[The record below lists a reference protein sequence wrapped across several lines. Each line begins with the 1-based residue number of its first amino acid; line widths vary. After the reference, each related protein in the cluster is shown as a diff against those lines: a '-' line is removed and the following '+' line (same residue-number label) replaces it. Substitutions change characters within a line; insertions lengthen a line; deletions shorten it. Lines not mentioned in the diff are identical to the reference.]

1 MSFLEKIK
9 AWIDCEDTGDDAFS
23 PQQQGAR
30 ELEPVELVQHALNTI
45 ADNAKEWPD
54 GVDLPDTIELWI
66 SLQDYDYF
74 GPRKATC
81 EKRIADAIVL
91 YAERSNALLEC
102 APTVILHVDT
112 SLPMGKVRSR
122 AAFSNPAEREERA
135 SSGAAGGRGA
145 NGAARGAAGACNGG
159 DAVQSRVGNPRIFAQ
174 PHGAQPQAGHA
185 PLIDSLRTQMFNPQA
200 DATVLAGGMGAGGT
214 AGVGTGMGAA
224 GAGVGTGTGTA
235 SAVGASKAP
244 AAAGVNA
251 VAGANAQ
258 AASAA
263 QNAAIA
269 ADVAATVMQSA
280 PNADAGMAA
289 NAANTAPANDAYAAA
304 SAVAGAPDPAGT
316 FAVPTNPEPAPTNA
330 VEPDAVAPQNAQQP
344 AAHQLTPE
352 LKISW
357 AAPCTAAKLIDRD
370 RQINVLDGDVV
381 GCLRQVG
388 EAAPSIALNEADH
401 PYVSQ
406 KQATFTC
413 QGDTWFLTSFGRN
426 GTSVQ
431 REGVWTDLQ
440 KGVPYELRNGD
451 RISFARSAPLAFCQ
465 A

>member
-135 SSGAAGGRGA
+135 SSGATSGRGA
-145 NGAARGAAGACNGG
+145 NGAARGAAGACSGG

-200 DATVLAGGMGAGGT
+200 DATVLAGGMGTSEA
-214 AGVGTGMGAA
+214 AGTGTGAA
-224 GAGVGTGTGTA
+224 GAG
-235 SAVGASKAP
+235 SAAKAP

-251 VAGANAQ
+251 VPGANAQ
-258 AASAA
+258 AASAT

-280 PNADAGMAA
+280 PNADAGMTA
-289 NAANTAPANDAYAAA
+289 NAANAAPANDAYATAGAA
-304 SAVAGAPDPAGT
+304 AGAPDPAGT
-316 FAVPTNPEPAPTNA
+316 FAVPTNPEPAPTHP
-330 VEPDAVAPQNAQQP
+330 VEPDAVALQNAQQP

>member
-135 SSGAAGGRGA
+135 SSGATSGRGA
-145 NGAARGAAGACNGG
+145 NGAARGAAGACSGG

-200 DATVLAGGMGAGGT
+200 DATVLAGGMGTSGAT
-214 AGVGTGMGAA
+214 GTGTGAA
-224 GAGVGTGTGTA
+224 GAG
-235 SAVGASKAP
+235 SAAKAP

-251 VAGANAQ
+251 VPGANAQ
-258 AASAA
+258 AASAT
-263 QNAAIA
+263 QNATIA

-280 PNADAGMAA
+280 PNADAGMTA
-289 NAANTAPANDAYAAA
+289 NAANAAPANDAYATAGA
-304 SAVAGAPDPAGT
+304 TAGAPDPAGT
-316 FAVPTNPEPAPTNA
+316 FAVPTNPEPAPTHP
-330 VEPDAVAPQNAQQP
+330 VEPDAFAPQNAQQP

>member
-135 SSGAAGGRGA
+135 SSGATSGRGA
-145 NGAARGAAGACNGG
+145 NGAAGACSGG

-200 DATVLAGGMGAGGT
+200 DATVLAGGMGT
-214 AGVGTGMGAA
+214 SGAA
-224 GAGVGTGTGTA
+224 GAGTGAAGA
-235 SAVGASKAP
+235 GSAAKAP

-251 VAGANAQ
+251 VTGANAQ
-258 AASAA
+258 AASAT
-263 QNAAIA
+263 QNVTIA
-269 ADVAATVMQSA
+269 ADVASTVMQSA
-280 PNADAGMAA
+280 PSADVGMTA
-289 NAANTAPANDAYAAA
+289 NAANAAPANDAHAAA
-304 SAVAGAPDPAGT
+304 GAVAGAPDPAGT
-316 FAVPTNPEPAPTNA
+316 FAVPTNPEPAPTHP
-330 VEPDAVAPQNAQQP
+330 VEPDAVAPRNAQQP

>member
-135 SSGAAGGRGA
+135 SSGATSGRGA
-145 NGAARGAAGACNGG
+145 NGAARGAAGACSVG

-200 DATVLAGGMGAGGT
+200 DATVLAGGMGAGG
-214 AGVGTGMGAA
+214 AAGTGTGAA
-224 GAGVGTGTGTA
+224 GAG
-235 SAVGASKAP
+235 SAAKAP

-251 VAGANAQ
+251 VTGANAQ
-258 AASAA
+258 AASAT
-263 QNAAIA
+263 QNATIA

-280 PNADAGMAA
+280 PNADAGMTA
-289 NAANTAPANDAYAAA
+289 NAANAAPANDAYAAA
-304 SAVAGAPDPAGT
+304 GAVAGAPDPAGT
-316 FAVPTNPEPAPTNA
+316 FAVPTNPEPAPTHP

>member
-135 SSGAAGGRGA
+135 SSGATSGRGA
-145 NGAARGAAGACNGG
+145 NGAAGACSGG

-200 DATVLAGGMGAGGT
+200 DATVLAGGMGTSGA
-214 AGVGTGMGAA
+214 AGTGTGAA
-224 GAGVGTGTGTA
+224 GAG
-235 SAVGASKAP
+235 SAAKAP

-251 VAGANAQ
+251 VTGANAQ
-258 AASAA
+258 AASAT
-263 QNAAIA
+263 QNATIA

-280 PNADAGMAA
+280 PNADAGMTA
-289 NAANTAPANDAYAAA
+289 NAANAAPANDAYAT
-304 SAVAGAPDPAGT
+304 AGAPDPAGT
-316 FAVPTNPEPAPTNA
+316 FAVPTNPEPAPTHP
-330 VEPDAVAPQNAQQP
+330 VEPDAVAPQNARQP

>member
-1 MSFLEKIK
+1 
-9 AWIDCEDTGDDAFS
+9 
-23 PQQQGAR
+23 
-30 ELEPVELVQHALNTI
+30 
-45 ADNAKEWPD
+45 
-54 GVDLPDTIELWI
+54 
-66 SLQDYDYF
+66 
-74 GPRKATC
+74 
-81 EKRIADAIVL
+81 
-91 YAERSNALLEC
+91 
-102 APTVILHVDT
+102 
-112 SLPMGKVRSR
+112 
-122 AAFSNPAEREERA
+122 
-135 SSGAAGGRGA
+135 
-145 NGAARGAAGACNGG
+145 
-159 DAVQSRVGNPRIFAQ
+159 
-174 PHGAQPQAGHA
+174 
-185 PLIDSLRTQMFNPQA
+185 MFNPQA
-200 DATVLAGGMGAGGT
+200 DTTVLAGGMGASGA

-224 GAGVGTGTGTA
+224 GTGTGTA
-235 SAVGASKAP
+235 SAVGAAKAP
-244 AAAGVNA
+244 AAADANA

-269 ADVAATVMQSA
+269 ADVASTVMQSA

-289 NAANTAPANDAYAAA
+289 NAANAAPANDAYAAA
-304 SAVAGAPDPAGT
+304 APGAPDSAGT

-330 VEPDAVAPQNAQQP
+330 IEPDAVAPQNAQQT

>member
-135 SSGAAGGRGA
+135 SSGATSGRGA
-145 NGAARGAAGACNGG
+145 NGAARGAARGAAGACSGG

-200 DATVLAGGMGAGGT
+200 DATVLAGGMGTSGA
-214 AGVGTGMGAA
+214 AGTGTGAA
-224 GAGVGTGTGTA
+224 GAG
-235 SAVGASKAP
+235 SAAKAP

-251 VAGANAQ
+251 VTGANAQ
-258 AASAA
+258 AASAT
-263 QNAAIA
+263 QNATIA
-269 ADVAATVMQSA
+269 ADVASTVMQSA
-280 PNADAGMAA
+280 PNADAGMTA
-289 NAANTAPANDAYAAA
+289 NAANAAPANDAYATAG
-304 SAVAGAPDPAGT
+304 AVAGAPDPAGT
-316 FAVPTNPEPAPTNA
+316 FAVPTNPEPAPTHP

>member
-9 AWIDCEDTGDDAFS
+9 AWIDCEDTGDNAFS

-135 SSGAAGGRGA
+135 SSGATSGRGA
-145 NGAARGAAGACNGG
+145 NGAARGAAGACSGG

-200 DATVLAGGMGAGGT
+200 DATVLAGGMGTSGA
-214 AGVGTGMGAA
+214 AGTGTGAA
-224 GAGVGTGTGTA
+224 GAG
-235 SAVGASKAP
+235 SAAKAP

-251 VAGANAQ
+251 VTGANAQ
-258 AASAA
+258 AASAT
-263 QNAAIA
+263 QNATIA
-269 ADVAATVMQSA
+269 ADVASTVMQSA
-280 PNADAGMAA
+280 PNADAGMTA
-289 NAANTAPANDAYAAA
+289 NAANAAPANDAYATAG
-304 SAVAGAPDPAGT
+304 AVAGAPDPAGA
-316 FAVPTNPEPAPTNA
+316 FAVPTNPEPAPTHP

>member
-1 MSFLEKIK
+1 MSFLETIK

-135 SSGAAGGRGA
+135 SSGATSGRGA
-145 NGAARGAAGACNGG
+145 NGAARGAAGACSGG

-200 DATVLAGGMGAGGT
+200 DATVLAGGMGTSGA
-214 AGVGTGMGAA
+214 AGTGTGAA
-224 GAGVGTGTGTA
+224 GAG
-235 SAVGASKAP
+235 SAAKAP

-251 VAGANAQ
+251 VTGANAQ
-258 AASAA
+258 AASAT
-263 QNAAIA
+263 QNATIA
-269 ADVAATVMQSA
+269 ADVASTVMQSA
-280 PNADAGMAA
+280 PNADASMTA
-289 NAANTAPANDAYAAA
+289 NAANAAPANDAYATAG
-304 SAVAGAPDPAGT
+304 AVAGAPDPAGT
-316 FAVPTNPEPAPTNA
+316 FAVPTNPEPAPTHP

>member
-54 GVDLPDTIELWI
+54 GIDLPDTIELWI

-135 SSGAAGGRGA
+135 SSGATGGRGA
-145 NGAARGAAGACNGG
+145 NGAARGAAGACSGG
-159 DAVQSRVGNPRIFAQ
+159 DAAQSRVGNPRIFAQ

-214 AGVGTGMGAA
+214 AGTGTGAA
-224 GAGVGTGTGTA
+224 GAG
-235 SAVGASKAP
+235 GAAKAP

-251 VAGANAQ
+251 VTGANAQ
-258 AASAA
+258 AASAT

-280 PNADAGMAA
+280 PNADAGMTA
-289 NAANTAPANDAYAAA
+289 NAANAAPANDAYAAA
-304 SAVAGAPDPAGT
+304 GAVAGAPDPAGT
-316 FAVPTNPEPAPTNA
+316 FAVPTNPEPAPTHP

>member
-135 SSGAAGGRGA
+135 SSGATSGRGA
-145 NGAARGAAGACNGG
+145 NGAARGAAGACSGG

-174 PHGAQPQAGHA
+174 PHGAQPQVGHA
-185 PLIDSLRTQMFNPQA
+185 PLIDNLRTQMFNPQA
-200 DATVLAGGMGAGGT
+200 DATVLAGGMGAGGA
-214 AGVGTGMGAA
+214 AGAGTGAA
-224 GAGVGTGTGTA
+224 GAG
-235 SAVGASKAP
+235 SAAKAP

-251 VAGANAQ
+251 VTGANAQ
-258 AASAA
+258 AASAT
-263 QNAAIA
+263 QNATIA

-280 PNADAGMAA
+280 PNADASMTA
-289 NAANTAPANDAYAAA
+289 NAANAAPANDAYAAA
-304 SAVAGAPDPAGT
+304 GAVAGAPDPAGT
-316 FAVPTNPEPAPTNA
+316 FAVPTNPEPAPTHP
-330 VEPDAVAPQNAQQP
+330 VEPDAVAPQNARQP